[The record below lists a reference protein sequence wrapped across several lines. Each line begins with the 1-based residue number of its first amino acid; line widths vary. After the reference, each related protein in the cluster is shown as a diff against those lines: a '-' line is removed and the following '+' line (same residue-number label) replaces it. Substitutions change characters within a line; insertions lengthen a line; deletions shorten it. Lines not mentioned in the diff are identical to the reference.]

1 LLARLPV
8 EQGDEGDSFFIIVS
22 GEAVVTKTITVENED
37 GTTDEEVVEV
47 NRLHKGDYF
56 GELALLTNRP
66 RAATVTAVGDVDCIR
81 LTNQGAHGSAQTQ
94 LGLINELTHTRTR
107 SMAC

>member
-1 LLARLPV
+1 M
-8 EQGDEGDSFFIIVS
+8 
-22 GEAVVTKTITVENED
+22 TKTITVENED

-56 GELALLTNRP
+56 GELSLLTNRP

-81 LTNQGAHGSAQTQ
+81 LTNQGAHRSEKTQ
-94 LGLINELTHTRTR
+94 LGVIDELTHTDAQHYLLVRLVSVHPTARTVR
-107 SMAC
+107 GDSEAQRREL